1 MARQQ
6 IEKPIKLQRL
16 ERENAK
22 KREVAE
28 RLEQERNNLPS
39 TPLSPIR
46 TSMFPISVNENEPLD
61 IDAKNKLYG
70 ILGRKIGD
78 KPAYLTSQINGN
90 LFKVVLCVRGITICE
105 ATDPSKKKAMARAA
119 QTLLENESAM
129 REICKDFRTKDSPE

>member
-1 MARQQ
+1 
-6 IEKPIKLQRL
+6 
-16 ERENAK
+16 
-22 KREVAE
+22 
-28 RLEQERNNLPS
+28 
-39 TPLSPIR
+39 
-46 TSMFPISVNENEPLD
+46 MFPISVNENEPLD

-105 ATDPSKKKAMARAA
+105 TTDPSKKKAMARAA